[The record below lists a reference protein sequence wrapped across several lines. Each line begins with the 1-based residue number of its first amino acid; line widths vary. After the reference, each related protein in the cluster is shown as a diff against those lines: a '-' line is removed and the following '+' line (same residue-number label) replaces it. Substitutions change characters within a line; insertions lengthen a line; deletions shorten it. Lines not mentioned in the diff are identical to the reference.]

1 MTQVEVRDLLVEAV
15 HEGVTKERQFE
26 ILMLLS
32 GLAEEVWDEAQPDV
46 RESVS
51 TCVAAVFHQVVTSND
66 PSRIIGVF
74 PFFAYACCED
84 GNIDFSLMSSQ
95 GVTS

>member
-15 HEGVTKERQFE
+15 QEGVTKERQYE

-32 GLAEEVWDEAQPDV
+32 GLAEEIWDEAQPDV

-51 TCVAAVFHQVVTSND
+51 QCVAAVFHQVVTSND
-66 PSRIIGVF
+66 PSRLVWQF

-84 GNIDFSLMSSQ
+84 INIDFSLMPSA
-95 GVTS
+95 